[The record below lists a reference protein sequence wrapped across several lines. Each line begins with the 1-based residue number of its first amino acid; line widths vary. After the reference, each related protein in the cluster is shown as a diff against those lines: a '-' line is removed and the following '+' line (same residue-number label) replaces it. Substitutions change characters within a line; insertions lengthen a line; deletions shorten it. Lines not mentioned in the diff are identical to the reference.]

1 MFYWFEKQLKRIVLI
16 FLAIIILVNFL
27 PDDKSKQI
35 VSEDVVVPVENE
47 EEIRK
52 KEENRI
58 LVEDIKKEKELQK
71 LQINEKWLKEINKVP
86 TISSVDIQGNA
97 LVVFP
102 DINFPKMN
110 YTKLVNLLCVNAQEQ
125 EFVLV
130 RMMDTNEYLTRGKY
144 KIFKRYMC

>member
-1 MFYWFEKQLKRIVLI
+1 MEVASLK
-16 FLAIIILVNFL
+16 
-27 PDDKSKQI
+27 
-35 VSEDVVVPVENE
+35 
-47 EEIRK
+47 
-52 KEENRI
+52 
-58 LVEDIKKEKELQK
+58 
-71 LQINEKWLKEINKVP
+71 
-86 TISSVDIQGNA
+86 

-102 DINFPKMN
+102 DINFPKVN